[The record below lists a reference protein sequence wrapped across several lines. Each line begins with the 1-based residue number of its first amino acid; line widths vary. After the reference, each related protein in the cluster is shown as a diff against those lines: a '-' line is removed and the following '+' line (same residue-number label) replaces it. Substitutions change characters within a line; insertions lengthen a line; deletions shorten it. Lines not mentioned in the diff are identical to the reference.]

1 MSADRLE
8 QPTGPA
14 EPPVNPMDTLRDRIL
29 DAALPN
35 VLFDGWT
42 RRSLTDGARSA
53 GLVPEDVD
61 IAFPRGVRDAVGY
74 WLSRA
79 DDRMAAD
86 MEAHG
91 LEGLKIREKVALGV
105 RLRLE
110 AVEPHKEA
118 VRRALSFLALPGN
131 TGMAARSLYRTVDT
145 IWWKCGDTATDFNF
159 YSKRGLLAAVFSSTL
174 LYWLDDTSEGHAE
187 TWAFLDR
194 RIGDVMK
201 VPKVTARLKSLGNFL
216 PNPGRFSRAWRAAR
230 GSSV

>member
-1 MSADRLE
+1 MSTDRTTS
-8 QPTGPA
+8 Q
-14 EPPVNPMDTLRDRIL
+14 VNPMDTLRDRIL

-53 GLVPEDVD
+53 GLVAEDVD
-61 IAFPRGVRDAVGY
+61 IAFPAGVRDAVGY
-74 WLSRA
+74 WLARA
-79 DDRMAAD
+79 DTRMAAD

-91 LEGLKIREKVALGV
+91 LDGLKIREKVALGV

-145 IWWKCGDTATDFNF
+145 IWWTCGDTSTDYNF

-174 LYWLDDTSEGHAE
+174 LYWLDDTSEGHGE

-201 VPKVTARLKSLGNFL
+201 VPKVTARLKALGEYL
-216 PNPGRFSRAWRAAR
+216 PNPRRFSRAWRAAR
-230 GSSV
+230 GSLV